1 MDTSIATTRTTANRL
16 VEVEEILARRGHR
29 ATELIGVLQDIQ
41 ERWHYLPEDAL
52 NYVATTLGMSV
63 NTVFGVATF
72 YAQFSLEP
80 KGKYL
85 VRICDGTAC
94 HVKGSTPIYRAIRKK
109 LDLRDGR
116 ATTPDGLFTLETV
129 ACVGACG
136 IAPVMVVNDQ
146 VHSQLTPDAAEIIV
160 DTLMAREQSE
170 AAQVQPLAQ
179 PGAGLKEPENPV
191 PSNEVES

>member
-1 MDTSIATTRTTANRL
+1 MDTNTATARNTANRL
-16 VEVEEILARRGHR
+16 VEVEEILDRRGHSS
-29 ATELIGVLQDIQ
+29 TELIGVLQDIQ

-94 HVKGSTPIYRAIRKK
+94 HVKGSQSIYDAIKKK

-116 ATTPDGLFTLETV
+116 VTTADGLFTLETV

-136 IAPVMVVNDQ
+136 IAPVMVINDQ
-146 VHSQLTPDAAEIIV
+146 VHSQLTPEAAEIII
-160 DTLMAREQSE
+160 DTLMARENDE
-170 AAQVQPLAQ
+170 AAPA
-179 PGAGLKEPENPV
+179 E

>member
-1 MDTSIATTRTTANRL
+1 MWGGHVDTSTATTRNTANRL
-16 VEVEEILARRGHR
+16 VEVEEILARRGR
-29 ATELIGVLQDIQ
+29 TPTELIGVLQDIQ

-94 HVKGSTPIYRAIRKK
+94 HVKGSTPIYEAMKKK

-116 ATTPDGLFTLETV
+116 VTTADGLFTLETV

-136 IAPVMVVNDQ
+136 IAPVMVINDQ
-146 VHSQLTPDAAEIIV
+146 VHSQLTPEAAVMII
-160 DTLMAREQSE
+160 DTLMAREQD
-170 AAQVQPLAQ
+170 
-179 PGAGLKEPENPV
+179 GAD
-191 PSNEVES
+191 SSDEVEPR